1 MDNKTTLGRL
11 GPLETEVIARLSYEK
26 KTLVTGLELDRL
38 FKFSPVERAKIVSRL
53 KRKNILS
60 PVKRGV
66 YFFSPLDA
74 GPLGRGID
82 ELLIPPLYCPRNN
95 YYVGYSTMFNYYGF
109 SEQMFQTV
117 YVLNT
122 SFAKEKTIGG
132 ISFKFLKI
140 SKERLYGRRQ
150 IEVKGTQ
157 VFVSDKERTLIDLLY
172 FNKPVGGILQAV
184 DIFQRVVKKGDC
196 DVRKVIDY
204 ACRFPSVTLRKR
216 VGILLEG
223 LAVKESLLRPLAKTV
238 SGSAISSF
246 GKSRRGMLNKKW
258 RVIIDASSG

>member
-1 MDNKTTLGRL
+1 MDNKNTIGRL
-11 GPLETEVIARLSYEK
+11 GPLETEVIARLTYEK
-26 KTLVTGLELDRL
+26 KTVVTSLELDRL
-38 FKFSPVERAKIVSRL
+38 FKFSPVDRAKIVSRL

-66 YFFSPLDA
+66 YLFSPLDA
-74 GPLGRGID
+74 GPSGRAID

-132 ISFKFLKI
+132 IAFKFLKI
-140 SKERLYGRRQ
+140 SQERLYGRTQ
-150 IEVKGTQ
+150 IEIKGTK

-172 FNKPVGGILQAV
+172 FNKPVGGILPAV
-184 DIFQRVVKKGDC
+184 QIFRSTVKKGGC
-196 DVRKVIDY
+196 DVKKVIDY
-204 ACRFPSVTLRKR
+204 ACGFPNLTLRKR
-216 VGILLEG
+216 VGVLLEE
-223 LAVKESLLRPLAKTV
+223 LAVKESWLRLLAKTV
-238 SGSAISSF
+238 SGSAISSL
-246 GKSRRGMLNKKW
+246 GKSRRGTLNKKW

>member
-1 MDNKTTLGRL
+1 MDNQNTIGRL
-11 GPLETEVIARLSYEK
+11 GPLETEVVARFTFEK

-38 FKFSPVERAKIVSRL
+38 FKFSPVDRAKIVSRL
-53 KRKNILS
+53 KRKNILF

-66 YFFSPLDA
+66 YLFSPLDA

-82 ELLIPPLYCPRNN
+82 ELLVPPLYCPKNN
-95 YYVGYSTMFNYYGF
+95 YYVGYSTLFNYYGF

-132 ISFKFLKI
+132 MSFKFLKI
-140 SKERLYGRRQ
+140 SQERLYGRKQ

-172 FNKPVGGILQAV
+172 FNKPVGGVLPATE
-184 DIFQRVVKKGDC
+184 IFRNSVKKGDC
-196 DVRKVIDY
+196 DLKKVIDY
-204 ACRFPSVTLRKR
+204 ACRFPNVTLRKR
-216 VGILLEG
+216 IGVLLEG
-223 LAVKESLLRPLAKTV
+223 LAVKESSLRPLAKTV
-238 SGSAISSF
+238 SRSAISSL
-246 GKSRRGMLNKKW
+246 GKSRRGTLNKKW
-258 RVIIDASSG
+258 RVMIDASSG